1 MVKTFL
7 GEATRHVRS
16 LHSSQREP
24 QLELLR
30 PCKTMTRLE
39 GGTTLADGWLV
50 LDGMS
55 LDLSKFESVPKVE
68 GL

>member
-1 MVKTFL
+1 
-7 GEATRHVRS
+7 
-16 LHSSQREP
+16 
-24 QLELLR
+24 
-30 PCKTMTRLE
+30 MTRLE